1 MEELEKIVQRIEEE
15 KLSLQESLELF
26 EEGIKLCRECGEEL
40 DRMEQKVVNLT
51 EEDMEADDE

>member
-1 MEELEKIVQRIEEE
+1 MEKIVQRIEEE